1 MPADTIHHPLEDLP
15 RLSEPAPKDTRL
27 RGLIQVGLVAGTL
40 AAGLGLNAI
49 LSTGS
54 SAPQIKSAG
63 PAVLSVQVI
72 RPEAQASPL
81 KVSEHG
87 TVEVRNAI
95 ELSPQIAGRVV
106 YVSPNLASGGSFKAG
121 EVLFRIDDADIRA
134 ELSRARAEVSAA
146 QADLLVERAEA
157 ELARREWAMVNP
169 GQAIPPLV
177 AREPQTVRAEAAV
190 EVAEAALADAQL
202 RLSRVEVR
210 MPFDGRVLATS
221 VEVGQTLNAGQS
233 YGRVYNQQD
242 LEISLA
248 VTARALAALDP
259 AVGRQAVVQRQG
271 QTDGIPASVSRVD
284 ANLDPQTRLARLVLT
299 PNSDAGLLPGEFIEA
314 DIIGPVF
321 ENAFR
326 LPERTLSENLTVWV
340 VENGALAPRLPDIL
354 SIEDDLLATEP
365 FDTAE
370 GVVVSP
376 LIDPHPGTPVKIVG
390 QYAAKGTTL

>member
-1 MPADTIHHPLEDLP
+1 MPADTIHHPLEEPP
-15 RLSEPAPKDTRL
+15 RLSEPAPKGTRL

-54 SAPQIKSAG
+54 SAPQIKAAG
-63 PAVLSVQVI
+63 PVLLSVQVI

-95 ELSPQIAGRVV
+95 ELSPQVAGRVV

-134 ELSRARAEVSAA
+134 ALRRASAEVSAA
-146 QADLLVERAEA
+146 QADLMVERAEA
-157 ELARREWAMVNP
+157 ELAWREWEMVNP
-169 GQAIPPLV
+169 GQTIPPLV
-177 AREPQTVRAEAAV
+177 AREPQTARAEAAV

-221 VEVGQTLNAGQS
+221 VDVGQTLNAGQS

-248 VTARALAALDP
+248 VTARALATLDP
-259 AVGRQAVVQRQG
+259 AVGRQAIVHRQD

-284 ANLDPQTRLARLVLT
+284 ADLDSQTRLARLVLT
-299 PNSDAGLLPGEFIEA
+299 LDSDAGLLPGEFIEA

-326 LPERTLSENLTVWV
+326 LPERALSENLTVWV
-340 VENGALAPRLPDIL
+340 VENGALAPRQPQIL

-365 FDTAE
+365 FDTAD
-370 GVVVSP
+370 GVIVSP